1 MVQVIRTVQR
11 MKSYSIEQF
20 ISGNFM
26 YVPIH
31 EIHRED
37 VDSFLAWSIYVSHL
51 HKLTDAE
58 KEVVL
63 QTRLTM
69 KEMQEIQEM
78 QGIIKRTNPG
88 NKHTDTG
95 FHNMDSI
102 TIRHK
107 PLLFYA
113 FIGAIECT
121 SGLLYYR
128 RYGFQRR
135 YYNGISYWVRP
146 GKEGIKGIPVL
157 FFHGICTGWTYYA
170 SFMQTVF
177 DPDQTVLLI
186 DYKWVQLNWIS
197 LQGPDVQ
204 TYLKYVNEIAQQ
216 YTGNTRVSLIG
227 HSYGT
232 FLAGAYARMYP
243 VKQLV
248 LIDPIAISLIFPE
261 ATYNLLYKPVTSWHD
276 VLLDYFVRG
285 DPSIHHCL
293 NRHFTWYN
301 SCLFLEDV
309 PPSIEIVLFIGEK
322 DAMIPLAPIQELVQ
336 IDNEHVSHAT
346 KDRTRV
352 IVMPGIDH
360 GQAIMEMDAL
370 KLMRDAMK

>member
-1 MVQVIRTVQR
+1 
-11 MKSYSIEQF
+11 
-20 ISGNFM
+20 
-26 YVPIH
+26 
-31 EIHRED
+31 
-37 VDSFLAWSIYVSHL
+37 
-51 HKLTDAE
+51 
-58 KEVVL
+58 
-63 QTRLTM
+63 M
-69 KEMQEIQEM
+69 KEMKE
-78 QGIIKRTNPG
+78 TNQYKKTL
-88 NKHTDTG
+88 KHTDTG
-95 FHNMDSI
+95 FHNMDCT

-146 GKEGIKGIPVL
+146 GIKGKERKEGIPVL

-170 SFMQTVF
+170 SFVQTVL
-177 DPDQTVLLI
+177 DKDQTVLLI
-186 DYKWVQLNWIS
+186 DYKWVQMNWIS

-204 TYLKYVNEIAQQ
+204 TYLKCVHEIVQQ
-216 YTGNTRVSLIG
+216 YNGETQVTVMG

-243 VKQLV
+243 DTVKQLV

-276 VLLDYFVRG
+276 VLLEYFVRG

-309 PPSIEIVLFIGEK
+309 PPSIEVVLFIGEK

-346 KDRTRV
+346 KDRTRIV
-352 IVMPGIDH
+352 VMPDIDH

-370 KLMRDAMK
+370 KLMRNAMN